1 MLKLWLQSLWTNKRY
16 SDTFSDSFLIRL
28 INCNKLCFYRLC
40 VLLSSLCSLLGFD
53 LQPWKTPIIK
63 PLQDLGFYGYFKKLP
78 GVFKNRSIHPI
89 YSVINIY
96 QSNIGGVFK
105 VASPSK
111 QLHVRWQNPCKTI
124 TWLKCQSSHF
134 HICKPALTLKG
145 WGFVNGR
152 LSCLHMWYFYG
163 SYAQTDRF
171 PILNESERQRLQEQ
185 IKRLFLRFYF
195 LNQNIVIC
203 SQVSSAFFTQ
213 VFSNQS

>member
-16 SDTFSDSFLIRL
+16 SDTFYDSFLIRL

-40 VLLSSLCSLLGFD
+40 VLLSSLKN
-53 LQPWKTPIIK
+53 PVIK
-63 PLQDLGFYGYFKKLP
+63 PQRDLGFYGYFKKLP

-89 YSVINIY
+89 YSVINI
-96 QSNIGGVFK
+96 GGVFK

-124 TWLKCQSSHF
+124 TRLTCQSSHF
-134 HICKPALTLKG
+134 HIFKPTLTLKS
-145 WGFVNGR
+145 WAFVNGR

-163 SYAQTDRF
+163 SYAQIDRF
-171 PILNESERQRLQEQ
+171 PILSESERQRLQEQ
-185 IKRLFLRFYF
+185 MKRLFLRFYF

-203 SQVSSAFFTQ
+203 SQVSAAFSTQ
-213 VFSNQS
+213 VCSSQS